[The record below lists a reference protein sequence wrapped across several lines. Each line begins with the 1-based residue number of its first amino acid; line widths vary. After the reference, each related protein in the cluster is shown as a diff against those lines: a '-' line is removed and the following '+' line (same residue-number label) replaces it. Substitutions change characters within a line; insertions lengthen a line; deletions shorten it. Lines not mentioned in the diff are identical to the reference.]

1 MSNIFC
7 FKISRKLCTTTKK
20 IYFSLSK
27 TNEKKHHHQQQAA
40 IIRFWLSAQVKM
52 HHLVCYPDFQ
62 SVSPARRRGKKTTS
76 INYVWFAFK
85 HSDLLTKGFTL
96 WHFNEEE
103 RERKKA
109 YLRFR
114 VIMYSNDGICIEY
127 MENSTTY
134 NALLWSFSPSSIKN
148 WKTRTGEWVEWRE
161 NGFPLNHLLEFV
173 FVIFQ
178 SVCVWGVRQKHT
190 PPLKHQFIFY
200 AFAFFSSS
208 FCLICPFI
216 VVASHI
222 SFFFSFN
229 AQADV
234 MPKHTHHFNE
244 LWCVSLTQFRLM
256 RMSW

>member
-1 MSNIFC
+1 MFG
-7 FKISRKLCTTTKK
+7 LL
-20 IYFSLSK
+20 LSILTYLQK
-27 TNEKKHHHQQQAA
+27 
-40 IIRFWLSAQVKM
+40 
-52 HHLVCYPDFQ
+52 
-62 SVSPARRRGKKTTS
+62 
-76 INYVWFAFK
+76 
-85 HSDLLTKGFTL
+85 DLLYDISTKRR
-96 WHFNEEE
+96 E

-178 SVCVWGVRQKHT
+178 SVCVCVCEESDKNTHHHLNTNLYFTLLPFSRHRSAW
-190 PPLKHQFIFY
+190 
-200 AFAFFSSS
+200 FARSSLLRPT
-208 FCLICPFI
+208 FL
-216 VVASHI
+216 
-222 SFFFSFN
+222 FFSFN
-229 AQADV
+229 VQADV
-234 MPKHTHHFNE
+234 MSKHTHHFNE